1 MKTIVNLYEH
11 DPKAEGQN
19 YHFKKMQK
27 CDGQLFS
34 IIGELDTSY
43 GEQSSVTLS
52 IFDGTKYNVLENISY
67 AKLCEFSECNWALHA
82 PGYQER
88 VAMIRDKC
96 IAYLE
101 GRIIH
106 YV

>member
-1 MKTIVNLYEH
+1 MKLIVNLYEH

-19 YHFKKMQK
+19 YHFKKIQK

-34 IIGELDTSY
+34 IVGNLDTSFV
-43 GEQSSVTLS
+43 GQSVVVLS
-52 IFDGTKYNVLENISY
+52 IFDGTKYNALEKISD

-101 GRIIH
+101 DRIIH